1 MTENVEDNWRSQDRT
16 QDTSYWG
23 KMGNDG
29 SLDLD
34 HGCEDGE
41 TELRN
46 TCGTNR
52 P

>member
-1 MTENVEDNWRSQDRT
+1 MWRITGGPKTGHRT
-16 QDTSYWG
+16 PVTGVS

-46 TCGTNR
+46 TCRTNR